1 MRRFLAALA
10 ATAIIT
16 GSLGAPSALAAESK
30 PTAILFKDIDG
41 RGASVQVDSA
51 ITDLGGK
58 NFNDTAS
65 SIFVVSGK
73 FEVCKDFNF
82 KGTCQTFGQGLH
94 NLGSLSDAVTSIRP
108 VGASAGNGDS
118 GSGVI
123 LLFTDK
129 DGNGKVVRLT
139 SSVKNLSDYA
149 GFNDTVSSVAIFKGS
164 WKLCKSKD
172 YGGSCTTLTSGV
184 YNLESFDNAI
194 SSLRVQ
200 TQ

>member
-1 MRRFLAALA
+1 MRRFFAAAAAAVMLAALPA
-10 ATAIIT
+10 AH
-16 GSLGAPSALAAESK
+16 AAEK

-41 RGASVQVDSA
+41 KGSSVQIDSEV
-51 ITDLGGK
+51 TDLGSK
-58 NFNDTAS
+58 NFNDVAS

-82 KGTCQTFGQGLH
+82 KGACQTYGQGLH

-108 VGASAGNGDS
+108 VGATGDS

-139 SSVKNLSDYA
+139 NSVKNLSDYA
-149 GFNDTVSSVAIFKGS
+149 GFNDTVSSIAIFKGT
-164 WKLCKSKD
+164 WKVCKSKD
-172 YGGSCTTLTSGV
+172 YGGSCTNLTPGV

-194 SSLRVQ
+194 SSLRVLNQ
-200 TQ
+200 

>member
-16 GSLGAPSALAAESK
+16 GSLGASSALAAEST

-41 RGASVQVDSA
+41 RGSSVQITAAV
-51 ITDLGGK
+51 TDLGSL

-82 KGTCQTFGQGLH
+82 KGSCQTYGQGLH
-94 NLGSLSDAVTSIRP
+94 NLGSLSDAATSIRP
-108 VGASAGNGDS
+108 TGASAGGDS

-184 YNLESFDNAI
+184 YNLESFDNSI

>member
-16 GSLGAPSALAAESK
+16 GSLAASSVLAAEST

-41 RGASVQVDSA
+41 RGSSVQITAAV
-51 ITDLGGK
+51 TDLGSL

-82 KGTCQTFGQGLH
+82 KGTCQTYGQGLH
-94 NLGSLSDAVTSIRP
+94 NLGSLSDAATSIRP
-108 VGASAGNGDS
+108 TGASAGGDS

-184 YNLESFDNAI
+184 YNLESFDNSI